1 MSARACD
8 GCKHCVRVDD
18 RAHCSRP
25 GADGDAVSQW
35 LDAHPSGDFT
45 VPDALG
51 CPGREVAK

>member
-1 MSARACD
+1 MSACD

-18 RAHCSRP
+18 REHCSRP
-25 GADGDAVSQW
+25 GDDGDAVSQW